1 MAYEDVNVVASVLKG
16 ILEQRNNPAA
26 NLAEVA
32 YNASLRANPPIYVVP
47 DRPQY
52 GAEPVKGPQQYLG
65 EMLSSIEAYRAR
77 NTGYVPSIP
86 LVPFAPGTKTMRA
99 KELEAE
105 QASKEAERELEVAKM
120 MGVYKG
126 KPTLDAQRLAI
137 TAAKSGGSGG
147 GTERPLDPR
156 KTLEQMAFERYVK
169 GEATQDDLVLL
180 GLMNRPNVP
189 STTKQEA
196 QDEQTR
202 QLILTMGSIN
212 VQGEK
217 EAKKAIDEALRQKTD
232 PAIIEQSINSYFE
245 DLIADGISP
254 YSLLEY
260 LRIKARPWWQKA
272 IDILPGRQ
280 FR

>member
-1 MAYEDVNVVASVLKG
+1 MANLTGDVNVAANAAANALNSL
-16 ILEQRNNPAA
+16 LEQRKNPAA
-26 NLAEVA
+26 SLAEVA
-32 YNASLRANPPIYVVP
+32 YNASQRAEPPIYVVP

-52 GAEPVKGPQQYLG
+52 GAEVTLNSMINLIDEHRAKNPVY
-65 EMLSSIEAYRAR
+65 M
-77 NTGYVPSIP
+77 
-86 LVPFAPGTKTMRA
+86 PFEPGTKTMAGKQFDAQQAAQDFSR
-99 KELEAE
+99 EVTEAE
-105 QASKEAERELEVAKM
+105 LT
-120 MGVYKG
+120 GLYKG

-147 GTERPLDPR
+147 GTERLLDPR
-156 KTLEQMAFERYVK
+156 KILEQMAFERYVK

-217 EAKKAIDEALRQKTD
+217 EAKKAIDEALDKGTD
-232 PAIIEQSINSYFE
+232 PEIIEQNINSYFE

-272 IDILPGRQ
+272 IDILPGKQ

>member
-1 MAYEDVNVVASVLKG
+1 MANGYDVNAVASALKS
-16 ILEQRNNPAA
+16 ILETRNNPAA
-26 NLAEVA
+26 NLAQVA

-65 EMLSSIEAYRAR
+65 EMLSSIEAHRMKNPVYM
-77 NTGYVPSIP
+77 
-86 LVPFAPGTKTMRA
+86 PFEPGTPTLAGKQFEAQQAAQDFSREVT
-99 KELEAE
+99 EAE
-105 QASKEAERELEVAKM
+105 LT
-120 MGVYKG
+120 GLYKG

-147 GTERPLDPR
+147 GTERPLDPQ

-169 GEATQDDLVLL
+169 GEATQDDLVIL
-180 GLMNRPNVP
+180 GLMNRPSPP
-189 STTKQEA
+189 SSTKQEA

-202 QLILTMGSIN
+202 QLMLTMGSIN

-272 IDILPGRQ
+272 IDVVIPGEQYR
-280 FR
+280 